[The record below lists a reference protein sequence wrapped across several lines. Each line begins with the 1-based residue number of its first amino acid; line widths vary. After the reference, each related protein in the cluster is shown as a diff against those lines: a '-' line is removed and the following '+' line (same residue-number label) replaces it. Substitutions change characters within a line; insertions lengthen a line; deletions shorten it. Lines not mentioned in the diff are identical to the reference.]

1 MIKLEF
7 TEETIN
13 QLDYERYHH
22 PHPRVQRKMNVLYL
36 KSQGVTHQEI
46 KRIEHICE
54 NTLLAYLRQ
63 YQDGGVER
71 LKEIH
76 FYSPKSELAQYTQTI
91 EDYFL
96 KNPPATINE
105 AVAKIEEL
113 TGIRR
118 SREQVRVFLKG
129 LGLSPR
135 KVGMIPAK
143 ADVQVQE
150 KFLQEQLQPRI
161 EEARAGKRVIFFVDA
176 VHTSTSSVHRF
187 VLAPFLGILWT
198 LSRLFVRAPAG
209 RQRFNVLGA
218 LNALTHKLIMVN
230 NDSYINA
237 QSVCELLLKIAD
249 ASTGIPITVVL
260 DNARYQHCKKVQE
273 YAVTLGIELLFL
285 PPYSP
290 NLNIIERVWKFVKRQ
305 CLYSNRQQ
313 DELP

>member
-1 MIKLEF
+1 
-7 TEETIN
+7 
-13 QLDYERYHH
+13 
-22 PHPRVQRKMNVLYL
+22 MNVLYL
-36 KSQGVTHQEI
+36 KSQGVTHKEI
-46 KRIEHICE
+46 MRIEHICE

-91 EDYFL
+91 EDYFH

-118 SREQVRVFLKG
+118 SREQVRIFLKG

-176 VHTSTSSVHRF
+176 VHF

-198 LSRLFVRAPAG
+198 LTRLFVRAPAG

-218 LNALTHKLIMVN
+218 LNALTHKLIRVN
-230 NDSYINA
+230 NDSY
-237 QSVCELLLKIAD
+237 
-249 ASTGIPITVVL
+249 ASTCSAQAL
-260 DNARYQHCKKVQE
+260 MLKVC
-273 YAVTLGIELLFL
+273 VS
-285 PPYSP
+285 YS
-290 NLNIIERVWKFVKRQ
+290 LK
-305 CLYSNRQQ
+305 
-313 DELP
+313 